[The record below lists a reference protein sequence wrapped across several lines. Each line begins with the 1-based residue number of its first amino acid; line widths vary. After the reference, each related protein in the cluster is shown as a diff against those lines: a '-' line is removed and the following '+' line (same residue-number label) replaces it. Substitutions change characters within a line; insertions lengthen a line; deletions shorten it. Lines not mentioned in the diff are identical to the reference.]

1 MHLFFRLTLFTLL
14 LLASFNQRAIAQ
26 NQSEPIRLTIPQS
39 VITQVIRAL
48 LPIHIDTH
56 SKSVD
61 GDITII
67 NISNLQL
74 TEGHLA
80 CRLHLAGNN
89 LALLTEIAGH
99 DIRLKVGAIELD
111 VTSDAALRFDPKKQ
125 TLYIKPV
132 INDVAKNNTG
142 GNGEI
147 GKALIA
153 MLNGREYPVSM
164 KNLDPLVAEAGAKTV
179 TINTKIANIEAKPKE
194 VQLSLHPMIST
205 Q

>member
-1 MHLFFRLTLFTLL
+1 MYHFLRLTLLALFLL
-14 LLASFNQRAIAQ
+14 SSVSQRAIAQ
-26 NQSEPIRLTIPQS
+26 EQSEPIRLTIPQS

-48 LPIHIDTH
+48 LPINIDTH

-74 TEGHLA
+74 SQGHLA

-99 DIRLKVGAIELD
+99 DIRLKVGTIELD

-125 TLYIKPV
+125 ILYIKPV
-132 INDVAKNNTG
+132 INDVAESSTG

-179 TINTKIANIEAKPKE
+179 TINTKIVNIEAKPKE
-194 VQLSLHPMIST
+194 IQLSLHPLIT
-205 Q
+205 TK

>member
-1 MHLFFRLTLFTLL
+1 MHLFFRLTFFTLFL
-14 LLASFNQRAIAQ
+14 LSSFNQRAIAQ

-179 TINTKIANIEAKPKE
+179 TINTKIVNIEAKPKE

>member
-1 MHLFFRLTLFTLL
+1 MHLFFRLTFLTLFLL
-14 LLASFNQRAIAQ
+14 SSVSQRAIAQ
-26 NQSEPIRLTIPQS
+26 DHSEPIRLTIPQN
-39 VITQVIRAL
+39 VITKVIRAL

-67 NISNLQL
+67 NISDLQL
-74 TEGHLA
+74 TQGHLA

-99 DIRLKVGAIELD
+99 DIRLKVGTIELD

-132 INDVAKNNTG
+132 INDVAKNNTEA
-142 GNGEI
+142 NGEI

-179 TINTKIANIEAKPKE
+179 TINTKIVNIEAKPKE
-194 VQLSLHPMIST
+194 IQLSLHPVIST
-205 Q
+205 K